1 MTDYIL
7 TAKTYFSMTNKYSF
21 LILCLCLF
29 FCHDIYAQTNR
40 INWTEV
46 KGKIANSTLDEGT
59 DPEDNSSSAWRW
71 GTPAERGW
79 KLTGLKGTTGAWIP
93 EQNKFYHMVGVY
105 DRNARTI
112 TLYRD
117 GENTGSVSAKGKMV
131 LAKSSDT
138 SDPYKYHKFTLVG
151 DPAFSNHN
159 KEDICAQTIPS
170 EVVMARMYDGVLT
183 EAQVKQLYEQVKP
196 LAEYEGTT
204 GSKDQT
210 SADLVT
216 NVQYLSEVDALRTG
230 SQFVIY
236 ADGLQ
241 SGDQIEFTDANS
253 SSSATKATTFTSSLN
268 IMPAQTGMQR
278 VSGNATI
285 SGNSASCTLPKT
297 EGTYKMTLTR
307 NGKTQNLGYMRI
319 NSVVEKLN
327 YGNTFRIVAHRGV
340 HTSAPENSREALRAA
355 LEANYYGSET
365 DIRMSSD
372 NTLFV
377 IHDQY
382 FDRANH
388 KSSTISTNN
397 LEIENNTASTIK
409 SACTLTNGEVLPT
422 LEELLDIMK
431 EDKYNGKST
440 KLVIEVKTNKKDGT
454 NINNTKAAAK
464 AAMDLV
470 NEKGLNDRVEYIAFS
485 WETCKELV
493 TYANTKKI
501 SNVSI
506 QYLCNNATNSSGIS
520 NYGGKRSQTEM
531 QTAGI
536 TGLDYDLTKVDNAY
550 LFDNQTYN
558 TFHTANMTVNVWTI
572 NTLAEARKALGY
584 GCDYITTNIPAELV
598 MLKEYIDLNNNI
610 TQ

>member
-1 MTDYIL
+1 
-7 TAKTYFSMTNKYSF
+7 MTNKYSF

-29 FCHDIYAQTNR
+29 FCHDICAQTNR
-40 INWTEV
+40 IIWTDQTSSI
-46 KGKIANSTLDEGT
+46 KNSTLDEGT

-71 GTPAERGW
+71 GTPAVRGW

-105 DRNARTI
+105 DRDARTI

-131 LAKSSDT
+131 LAKSNDET
-138 SDPYKYHKFTLVG
+138 DPYKYHKFTLVG
-151 DPAFSNHN
+151 DPAFSNHI

-170 EVVMARMYDGVLT
+170 EVVMARMYDKVLT
-183 EAQVKQLYEQVKP
+183 EAEVKQLYEQVKP

-204 GSKDQT
+204 GSKDQA

-216 NVQYLSEVDALRTG
+216 NVQYLSEVDALNTG

-241 SGDQIEFTDANS
+241 SNDHITFTNANG
-253 SSSATKATTFTSSLN
+253 SSSATKATTFTSRLN
-268 IMPAQTGMQR
+268 IMPAKTGMQR
-278 VSGNATI
+278 ASVASTAALGSAT
-285 SGNSASCTLPKT
+285 CTLPT
-297 EGTYKMTLTR
+297 AAGTYKMTLTR
-307 NGKTQNLGYMRI
+307 GGQTQNLGYMRI
-319 NSVVEKLN
+319 NSVVSSLN

-340 HTSAPENSREALRAA
+340 HTSAPENSKEALRAA

-372 NTLFV
+372 GTLFV

-382 FDRANH
+382 FDTANH
-388 KSSTISTNN
+388 KSSTSDTD

-422 LEELLDIMK
+422 LGDLLDIMN
-431 EDKYNGKST
+431 ESQYSGKST
-440 KLVIEVKTNKKDGT
+440 KLVIEVKTNKKGKTTSLD
-454 NINNTKAAAK
+454 NTKAAAK

-485 WETCKELV
+485 WETCKELAS
-493 TYANTKKI
+493 YANTNNI

-506 QYLCNNATNSSGIS
+506 QYLSNNSTSA
-520 NYGGKRSQTEM
+520 NYGGPKSQSEM

-536 TGLDYDLTKVDNAY
+536 TGIDYQLAVADKVYTYN
-550 LFDNQTYN
+550 NQTYN
-558 TFHTANMTVNVWTI
+558 TFHNANMTVNVWTI
-572 NTLAEARKALGY
+572 NTLAEARKALEY

-598 MLKEYIDLNNNI
+598 MLKKYIDLNNNI

>member
-1 MTDYIL
+1 
-7 TAKTYFSMTNKYSF
+7 MTNKYSF

-29 FCHDIYAQTNR
+29 FCHGICAQTNR
-40 INWTEV
+40 INWTDQTSSI
-46 KGKIANSTLDEGT
+46 KNSTLDEGT
-59 DPEDNSSSAWRW
+59 DPEDDKSSAWQW
-71 GTPAERGW
+71 DTPAVRGW

-131 LAKSSDT
+131 LAISKDT

-183 EAQVKQLYEQVKP
+183 EAEVKQLYEQVKP

-216 NVQYLSEVDALRTG
+216 NVQYLSEVDALSTG

-236 ADGLQ
+236 AKGLR
-241 SGDQIEFTDANS
+241 SNDQITFTNANG
-253 SSSATKATTFTSSLN
+253 SSSATKATTFTSRLN
-268 IMPAQTGMQR
+268 IMPAKTGMQR
-278 VSGNATI
+278 ASAASTAALGSAT
-285 SGNSASCTLPKT
+285 CTLPT
-297 EGTYKMTLTR
+297 AAGTYKMTLTR
-307 NGKTQNLGYMRI
+307 GGQTQNLGYMRI

-340 HTSAPENSREALRAA
+340 HTSAPENSREGLRAA

-397 LEIENNTASTIK
+397 LEIESTAASTIK
-409 SACTLTNGEVLPT
+409 SECTLTNGEVLPT
-422 LEELLDIMK
+422 LDEFLDIMK
-431 EDKYNGKST
+431 EEQYSGKST
-440 KLVIEVKTNKKDGT
+440 KLVIEIKTNKKEST
-454 NINNTKAAAK
+454 YLENTKKVAK

-470 NEKGLNDRVEYIAFS
+470 HSKDLDNRVEYIAFS
-485 WETCKELV
+485 WETCKYLA
-493 TYANTKKI
+493 TYAKEQGI
-501 SNVSI
+501 SDVSI
-506 QYLCNNATNSSGIS
+506 QYLSNNSASA
-520 NYGGKRSQTEM
+520 NYGGPKSQSDM
-531 QTAGI
+531 KTAGI
-536 TGLDYDLTKVDNAY
+536 TGIDYQLAVADKVY
-550 LFDNQTYN
+550 TYKNQTYD
-558 TFHTANMTVNVWTI
+558 TFHNANMTVNVWTI
-572 NTLAEARKALGY
+572 NTLAEARKALEY

>member
-1 MTDYIL
+1 
-7 TAKTYFSMTNKYSF
+7 MTNKYSF
-21 LILCLCLF
+21 LILCLCLL
-29 FCHDIYAQTNR
+29 FCHGICAQTNQ
-40 INWTEV
+40 INWTDQTSS
-46 KGKIANSTLDEGT
+46 IQNSTLDDGT
-59 DPEDNSSSAWRW
+59 DPEDNRSSAWRW
-71 GTPAERGW
+71 GTPAVRGW

-131 LAKSSDT
+131 LAKSNDET
-138 SDPYKYHKFTLVG
+138 DPYKYHKFTLVG

-216 NVQYLSEVDALRTG
+216 NVQYLSEVDALNTG

-268 IMPAQTGMQR
+268 IMPAKTGMQR

-431 EDKYNGKST
+431 ESQYIGKST
-440 KLVIEVKTNKKDGT
+440 KLVIEVKTNKKGGT
-454 NINNTKAAAK
+454 TSLANTKNVAK
-464 AAMDLV
+464 VAMDLV
-470 NEKGLNDRVEYIAFS
+470 NTKGLNDRVEYIAFS
-485 WETCKELV
+485 WDTCAELA
-493 TYANTKKI
+493 TYAKNNNI

-506 QYLCNNATNSSGIS
+506 QYLSNNSSS
-520 NYGGKRSQTEM
+520 ANYGGPKSQSAM
-531 QTAGI
+531 KTAGI
-536 TGLDYDLTKVDNAY
+536 TGIDYQLAVADKVYTYN
-550 LFDNQTYN
+550 NQTYN

-572 NTLAEARKALGY
+572 NTLAEARKALEY

>member
-1 MTDYIL
+1 
-7 TAKTYFSMTNKYSF
+7 MTNKYSF

-29 FCHDIYAQTNR
+29 FCHGICAQTNR
-40 INWTEV
+40 INWTDQTS
-46 KGKIANSTLDEGT
+46 KIQNSTLDEGT
-59 DPEDNSSSAWRW
+59 DPEDNSSSSAWRW
-71 GTPAERGW
+71 GTPAVRGW

-105 DRNARTI
+105 DRDARTI

-131 LAKSSDT
+131 LAKSNDT
-138 SDPYKYHKFTLVG
+138 TDPYKYHKFTLVG

-204 GSKDQT
+204 GSKDQE

-216 NVQYLSEVDALRTG
+216 NVQYLSEVDALSSG
-230 SQFVIY
+230 SKFVIY
-236 ADGLQ
+236 ADRLQ
-241 SGDQIEFTDANS
+241 SDDHITFTNANG
-253 SSSATKATTFTSSLN
+253 SSSATKATTFTSRLN
-268 IMPAQTGMQR
+268 IMPAKTGMQR
-278 VSGNATI
+278 ASVASTAALGSAT
-285 SGNSASCTLPKT
+285 CTLPKT
-297 EGTYKMTLTR
+297 AGTYKMTLKR
-307 NGKTQNLGYMRI
+307 GGQTQNLGYMRI
-319 NSVVEKLN
+319 NSVVSSLN
-327 YGNTFRIVAHRGV
+327 YGNSFGIVAHRGV
-340 HTSAPENSREALRAA
+340 HTSAPENSREGLRAA

-372 NTLFV
+372 GTLFV

-397 LEIENNTASTIK
+397 LEIEGNNASKIK
-409 SACTLTNGEVLPT
+409 SECTLTNGEVLPT

-431 EDKYNGKST
+431 ESQYSGKST
-440 KLVIEVKTNKKDGT
+440 KLVIEVKTNKQGGT
-454 NINNTKAAAK
+454 TSLANTKNAAK

-470 NEKGLNDRVEYIAFS
+470 NTKGLNDRVEYIAFS
-485 WETCKELV
+485 WDTCAELA
-493 TYANTKKI
+493 TYAKNNNI

-506 QYLCNNATNSSGIS
+506 QYLSNNSSS
-520 NYGGKRSQTEM
+520 ANYGG
-531 QTAGI
+531 
-536 TGLDYDLTKVDNAY
+536 
-550 LFDNQTYN
+550 
-558 TFHTANMTVNVWTI
+558 
-572 NTLAEARKALGY
+572 
-584 GCDYITTNIPAELV
+584 P
-598 MLKEYIDLNNNI
+598 
-610 TQ
+610 

>member
-204 GSKDQT
+204 GSKDQA

-216 NVQYLSEVDALRTG
+216 NVQYLSEVDALSSG
-230 SQFVIY
+230 SKFVIY

-241 SGDQIEFTDANS
+241 SNDQITFTNANG

-268 IMPAQTGMQR
+268 IMPAKTGMQR

-285 SGNSASCTLPKT
+285 SGNSASCTLPT
-297 EGTYKMTLTR
+297 IAATYKMTLTR
-307 NGKTQNLGYMRI
+307 GSQKQNIGYMRI

-327 YGNTFRIVAHRGV
+327 YGNTFGIVAHRGV
-340 HTSAPENSREALRAA
+340 HTSAPENSIEALKIAMENN
-355 LEANYYGSET
+355 LYGSET
-365 DIRMSSD
+365 DVVRTSD
-372 NTLFV
+372 GTLV
-377 IHDQY
+377 INHDNY
-382 FDRANH
+382 FNNSTH
-388 KSSTISTNN
+388 KSTSDQSATSIPGNKY
-397 LEIENNTASTIK
+397 ATIK
-409 SACTLTNGEVLPT
+409 DFTLTNGEQLPT
-422 LEELLDIMK
+422 LAMYLQAYKDYLLENQNCK
-431 EDKYNGKST
+431 T
-440 KLVIEVKTNKKDGT
+440 KLIIEIKQGT
-454 NINNTKAAAK
+454 DDNATKVVAK
-464 AAMDLV
+464 AAFDQV
-470 NEKGLNDRVEYIAFS
+470 NQAELFDKVEYICFS
-485 WETCKELV
+485 WAACTAMSAY
-493 TYANTKKI
+493 TYNSKNPT
-501 SNVSI
+501 VY
-506 QYLCNNATNSSGIS
+506 YLCNNVRNNRDSYYMKHTGN
-520 NYGGKRSQTEM
+520 
-531 QTAGI
+531 I
-536 TGLDYDLTKVDNAY
+536 TGGVDYNIYPTDNIVPLLEYTATGKDYTYQGYKSQGLKVNAY
-550 LFDNQTYN
+550 
-558 TFHTANMTVNVWTI
+558 TI
-572 NTLAEARKALGY
+572 NTLAEARTTLGR
-584 GCDYITTNIPAELV
+584 GCDFITANNPIELK

>member
-1 MTDYIL
+1 
-7 TAKTYFSMTNKYSF
+7 MTNKYSF

-29 FCHDIYAQTNR
+29 FCHDICAQTNQ

-46 KGKIANSTLDEGT
+46 KDKIVNSTLNEGT

-71 GTPAERGW
+71 GTKAVRGW
-79 KLTGLKGTTGAWIP
+79 KLTGLRGTTGAWIP

-131 LAKSSDT
+131 LAKSNDET
-138 SDPYKYHKFTLVG
+138 DPYKYHKFTLVG

-170 EVVMARMYDGVLT
+170 EVVMARMYDDVLT

-204 GSKDQT
+204 GSKDQA

-216 NVQYLSEVDALRTG
+216 NVQYLSEVDALSSG
-230 SQFVIY
+230 SKFVIY

-241 SGDQIEFTDANS
+241 SSDQIEFTNANS
-253 SSSATKATTFTSSLN
+253 TSSATKATTFTSRLN
-268 IMPAQTGMQR
+268 IMPAKTGMQR
-278 VSGNATI
+278 ASVASTAALGSAT
-285 SGNSASCTLPKT
+285 CTLPKT
-297 EGTYKMTLTR
+297 AGTYKMTLKR
-307 NGKTQNLGYMRI
+307 GGQTQNLGYMRI

-327 YGNTFRIVAHRGV
+327 YGNTFGIVAHRGV
-340 HTSAPENSREALRAA
+340 HTSAPENSREGLRAA

-372 NTLFV
+372 GTLFV

-397 LEIENNTASTIK
+397 LEIEGNTASKIK
-409 SACTLTNGEVLPT
+409 SECTLTNGEVLPT
-422 LEELLDIMK
+422 LGELLDIMK

-440 KLVIEVKTNKKDGT
+440 KLVIEVKTNKKGKTTSLD
-454 NINNTKAAAK
+454 NTKAAAK

-470 NEKGLNDRVEYIAFS
+470 NEKGMNDRVEYIAFS

-493 TYANTKKI
+493 AYANTKNI
-501 SNVSI
+501 SNVKV

-520 NYGGKRSQTEM
+520 NYGGKRSQSEM

-550 LFDNQTYN
+550 LFESQTYD
-558 TFHTANMTVNVWTI
+558 TFHKANMTVNVWTI
-572 NTLAEARKALGY
+572 NTLAEARKALEY

>member
-1 MTDYIL
+1 
-7 TAKTYFSMTNKYSF
+7 MTNKYSF

-29 FCHDIYAQTNR
+29 FCHGICAQTNQ
-40 INWTEV
+40 INWTDQTS
-46 KGKIANSTLDEGT
+46 KIQNSTLDEGT
-59 DPEDNSSSAWRW
+59 DPEDNSSTAWRW
-71 GTPAERGW
+71 GTKAVRGW

-105 DRNARTI
+105 DRDARTI

-131 LAKSSDT
+131 LAKSNDA

-204 GSKDQT
+204 GSKDKE

-253 SSSATKATTFTSSLN
+253 SSSATKATTFTSRLN
-268 IMPAQTGMQR
+268 IMPAKTGMQR

-285 SGNSASCTLPKT
+285 SGNSASCTLPT
-297 EGTYKMTLTR
+297 TAATYKMKLTR
-307 NGKTQNLGYMRI
+307 GSQKQNIGYMRI
-319 NSVVEKLN
+319 NSVVSSLN
-327 YGNTFRIVAHRGV
+327 YGNTFGIVAHRGV
-340 HTSAPENSREALRAA
+340 HTSAPENSREGLRAA

-372 NTLFV
+372 GTLFV

-397 LEIENNTASTIK
+397 LEIEGNNASTIQ

-422 LEELLDIMK
+422 LGELLDIMN
-431 EDKYNGKST
+431 ESQYRGKST
-440 KLVIEVKTNKKDGT
+440 KLVIEVKTNKKSGT
-454 NINNTKAAAK
+454 TSLDNTKKAAK

-470 NEKGLNDRVEYIAFS
+470 NTKGMNDRVEYIAFS

-493 TYANTKKI
+493 AYANTKNI
-501 SNVSI
+501 SNVKV

-520 NYGGKRSQTEM
+520 NYGGKRSQSEM
-531 QTAGI
+531 QNAGI

-558 TFHTANMTVNVWTI
+558 TFHDANMTVNVWTI
-572 NTLAEARKALGY
+572 NTLAEARKALEY

>member
-29 FCHDIYAQTNR
+29 FSHDICAQTNKIIWTDQTNR
-40 INWTEV
+40 ID
-46 KGKIANSTLDEGT
+46 NSTLNEGT

-71 GTPAERGW
+71 GTPAVRGW

-131 LAKSSDT
+131 LAISKDT

-236 ADGLQ
+236 AKGLQ
-241 SGDQIEFTDANS
+241 SNDQITFTNANG
-253 SSSATKATTFTSSLN
+253 SSSATKATTFTSRLN
-268 IMPAQTGMQR
+268 IMPAKTGMQR
-278 VSGNATI
+278 ASVASTAALGSAT
-285 SGNSASCTLPKT
+285 CTLPT
-297 EGTYKMTLTR
+297 TAGTYKMTLTR
-307 NGKTQNLGYMRI
+307 GRQTQNLGYMRI

-327 YGNTFRIVAHRGV
+327 YGNTFGIVAHRGV
-340 HTSAPENSREALRAA
+340 HTSAPENSRAGLRAA

-372 NTLFV
+372 GTLFI

-382 FDRANH
+382 FDKTNH
-388 KSSTISTNN
+388 KSSTVSTNN
-397 LEIENNTASTIK
+397 LEIENTAASTIK
-409 SACTLTNGEVLPT
+409 SGCSLTNGEVLPT
-422 LEELLDIMK
+422 LDEFLDIMN
-431 EDKYNGKST
+431 ESQYNGKST
-440 KLVIEVKTNKKDGT
+440 KLVIEIKTNKKEST
-454 NINNTKAAAK
+454 YITNTKAAAK

-470 NEKGLNDRVEYIAFS
+470 HKKGLDARVEYIAFS
-485 WETCKELV
+485 WETCKYLA
-493 TYANTKKI
+493 TYAKEQGI
-501 SNVSI
+501 SDVSI
-506 QYLCNNATNSSGIS
+506 QYLSNNSTSAD
-520 NYGGKRSQTEM
+520 YGGPKTQTEM
-531 QTAGI
+531 KTGGI
-536 TGLDYDLTKVDNAY
+536 TGIDYQLAKASNVYTYNS
-550 LFDNQTYN
+550 QTYD
-558 TFHTANMTVNVWTI
+558 TFHNDGMTVNVWTI
-572 NTLAEARKALGY
+572 NTLTEANEALRY

-598 MLKEYIDLNNNI
+598 MLKKYIDLNNNI

>member
-1 MTDYIL
+1 
-7 TAKTYFSMTNKYSF
+7 MTNKYSF

-29 FCHDIYAQTNR
+29 FCHDICAQKNK

-46 KGKIANSTLDEGT
+46 KDKIVNSTLDEGT
-59 DPEDNSSSAWRW
+59 DPEDNISSAWRW
-71 GTPAERGW
+71 GTKAVRGW

-105 DRNARTI
+105 DRDARTI

-117 GENTGSVSAKGKMV
+117 GQKMGNAVQAKGKMV

-204 GSKDQT
+204 GSKDQA

-216 NVQYLSEVDALRTG
+216 NVQYLSEVDALSSG
-230 SQFVIY
+230 KFVIY

-241 SGDQIEFTDANS
+241 SGDQIEFTNTNS

-268 IMPAQTGMQR
+268 IMPAKTGMQR

-285 SGNSASCTLPKT
+285 SGKKATCTLPT
-297 EGTYKMTLTR
+297 IAATYKMTLKR
-307 NGKTQNLGYMRI
+307 GGQTQNLGYMRI
-319 NSVVEKLN
+319 NSVVSSLN

-372 NTLFV
+372 GTLFV

-382 FDRANH
+382 FDKANH
-388 KSSTISTNN
+388 QSSTLSTN
-397 LEIENNTASTIK
+397 LEIEGNNASTIQ

-422 LEELLDIMK
+422 LGELLDIMN
-431 EDKYNGKST
+431 ESQYSGKST
-440 KLVIEVKTNKKDGT
+440 KLVIEVKTNKKSGT
-454 NINNTKAAAK
+454 TSLDNTKKAAK

-470 NEKGLNDRVEYIAFS
+470 NTKGLNDRVEYIAFS
-485 WETCKELV
+485 WDTCKDLV

-531 QTAGI
+531 QNAGI

-558 TFHTANMTVNVWTI
+558 TFHNANMTVNVWTI
-572 NTLAEARKALGY
+572 NTLAEARKALEY